1 MSDIYRKGFSPQTRS
16 ITSSRN
22 RLFAVPAGEDSVSKA
37 LGVVS
42 SFAPT
47 DARNTE
53 AVRGI
58 GFGDQIAELVPGMSD
73 PIGITLSRTALYQQN
88 VFQALGYKGGIDGL
102 VRALK
107 HHRWPFD
114 LRQEIVISEVNT
126 LNGTG
131 LDALTAGAGPESV
144 PGSGQVIATLYAGC
158 WITNYSSTFSADT
171 AIVAEEVTLSVTD
184 IFAWSNSAPAP
195 VTDLNSGG
203 KKSSSIFVADGTQP

>member
-1 MSDIYRKGFSPQTRS
+1 MSDIYRKGLSPQTRS

-22 RLFAVPAGEDSVSKA
+22 RLFAVPASATTATPVA

-73 PIGITLSRTALYQQN
+73 PIGITLSRTALYQMN
-88 VFQALGYKGGIDGL
+88 IFQALGYKGGIDGL

-114 LRQEIVISEVNT
+114 LRQEIVISDVDS
-126 LNGTG
+126 LNGAE
-131 LDALTAGAGPESV
+131 ALTSGQGPEV
-144 PGSGQVIATLYAGC
+144 ADSGQVIATLYAGC
-158 WITNYSSTFSADT
+158 WITNYSTTFSADT
-171 AIVAEEVTLSVTD
+171 AIVAEEVSLSVTD
-184 IFAWSNSAPAP
+184 IFAWSGAQKAPI
-195 VTDLNSGG
+195 TDLASGG
-203 KKSSSIFVADGTQP
+203 ARNNSSIFS